1 MAKSVD
7 EKQKDTKKK
16 NTNVK
21 NTKKKNNTKVNN
33 KTKKASSSPKNKKV
47 AEKKQDKK
55 KVTEKKD
62 IKKTTKKEVTQEVKK
77 ETKKEIINKFEDNSD
92 ELLFDFVNKKT
103 EEKEK
108 TKRGPITFGVL
119 DVLIMMVITAI
130 ISCVLVGTALNYR
143 YKKIGCFN
151 QTYSSD
157 QNLNEFI
164 KVYAEV
170 VDNYYED
177 VDKNA
182 MIDAAIE
189 GMLEFLQDK
198 YSIYLD
204 ADGSGNLSDTLSGT
218 YDGIGIG
225 IYGASITEVYK
236 DSPAYEAGIKSGD
249 VISSINGISINNENA
264 AEISKIIDDNDEI
277 ALVVKRGEEEINY
290 ELKVS
295 KITLQVVSSNY
306 FQYGK
311 KNIGYISISSFT
323 STAVEQFAEALIELE
338 NKGIDSIII
347 DLRGNGGG
355 YINAAIGVSSVFL
368 EKDETIYI
376 VERKGNK
383 EEIKDKSEDSRSY
396 NMVILIDG
404 NTASASEIFTLA
416 MKDNYGATVVGTK
429 SYGKGSV
436 QTTKTLS
443 DGTMMKYTSALW
455 YGPNGESIDGKGIEP
470 DYKVKYQPEKD
481 AYLEKALDL
490 LK

>member
-1 MAKSVD
+1 MAKSID
-7 EKQKDTKKK
+7 EKQKKNNKK

-21 NTKKKNNTKVNN
+21 NNKRNNNTKVNN
-33 KTKKASSSPKNKKV
+33 KNKKISSSTKNKKV
-47 AEKKQDKK
+47 NEK
-55 KVTEKKD
+55 
-62 IKKTTKKEVTQEVKK
+62 KKEVKKVVTEKK

-92 ELLFDFVNKKT
+92 ELLFDFVNKK
-103 EEKEK
+103 K
-108 TKRGPITFGVL
+108 TKEEAKERRPITFGIL

-130 ISCVLVGTALNYR
+130 LSCVLVGSVLNYR
-143 YKKIGCFN
+143 YKKMGCYN

-236 DSPAYEAGIKSGD
+236 GSPAYEAGIKSGD
-249 VISSINGISINNENA
+249 IISSINGISINNENA
-264 AEISKIIDDNDEI
+264 GEISKIIGDNEQI
-277 ALVVKRGEEEINY
+277 ALVVKRGDEEINY

-306 FQYGK
+306 FQYNK
-311 KNIGYISISSFT
+311 KNIGYIKISSFT
-323 STAVEQFAEALIELE
+323 STATEQFAEAFIELE

-355 YINAAIGVSSVFL
+355 YINAVIGVSSVFL
-368 EKDETIYI
+368 DKDDIIYI
-376 VERKGNK
+376 VEKKGQR
-383 EEIKDKSEDSRSY
+383 EEIKDKSEDNRDY
-396 NMVILIDG
+396 KMIILIDG

-416 MKDNYGATVVGTK
+416 MKDNYGAIVVGTK

-443 DGTMMKYTSALW
+443 DGTMMKYTSAMW

-470 DYKVKYQPEKD
+470 DYTVKYQANKD

>member
-21 NTKKKNNTKVNN
+21 NTKKKSNTKVNN
-33 KTKKASSSPKNKKV
+33 KTKKASSSTKNKKV
-47 AEKKQDKK
+47 DEKK
-55 KVTEKKD
+55 KVNKVVAEKKD
-62 IKKTTKKEVTQEVKK
+62 IKKETKK
-77 ETKKEIINKFEDNSD
+77 ETKKELINKFEDNSD
-92 ELLFDFVNKKT
+92 ELLFDFVNDKQ
-103 EEKEK
+103 EKEK
-108 TKRGPITFGVL
+108 DEKVRGPITFGIL
-119 DVLIMMVITAI
+119 DVLIMMVVTAI
-130 ISCVLVGTALNYR
+130 ISCVLVGTVLNYR
-143 YKKIGCFN
+143 YKKMGCYN
-151 QTYSSD
+151 QIYSSD

-189 GMLEFLQDK
+189 GMLELLQDK

-264 AEISKIIDDNDEI
+264 GEISKIIGDNEEI

-311 KNIGYISISSFT
+311 KNIGYINISSFT
-323 STAVEQFAEALIELE
+323 STAVEQFAETLIELE
-338 NKGIDSIII
+338 KKGIDSIII

-376 VERKGNK
+376 VEKKGKK

-396 NMVILIDG
+396 NMIILIDG
-404 NTASASEIFTLA
+404 NTASASEIFALA
-416 MKDNYGATVVGTK
+416 MKDNYGATIVGSK

-470 DYKVKYQPEKD
+470 DYPVKYQPNKD

>member
-7 EKQKDTKKK
+7 EKQKNTKKR
-16 NTNVK
+16 NTSVNS
-21 NTKKKNNTKVNN
+21 KKKNNTKVDN
-33 KTKKASSSPKNKKV
+33 KNKKTSSSTKNKKV
-47 AEKKQDKK
+47 SEKKQTK
-55 KVTEKKD
+55 KVVDE
-62 IKKTTKKEVTQEVKK
+62 KK

-92 ELLFDFVNKKT
+92 ELLFDFVNNKK
-103 EEKEK
+103 EEKEVK
-108 TKRGPITFGVL
+108 DRRSITFGLL

-130 ISCVLVGTALNYR
+130 ISCVLVGTVLNYR
-143 YKKIGCFN
+143 YKKMGYYD

-189 GMLEFLQDK
+189 GMLGFLQDK

-236 DSPAYEAGIKSGD
+236 GSPAYEAGIKSGD

-264 AEISKIIDDNDEI
+264 GEISKIIGDNEEI

-306 FQYGK
+306 FQYNN

-323 STAVEQFAEALIELE
+323 STATEQFAEALIELE

-355 YINAAIGVSSVFL
+355 YINSAIGVSSVFL
-368 EKDETIYI
+368 DKDDIIYI
-376 VERKGNK
+376 VEKKGKK
-383 EEIKDKSEDSRSY
+383 EEVKDKSEDSRDY
-396 NMVILIDG
+396 KMIILIDG

-416 MKDNYGATVVGTK
+416 MKDNYGAIVVGTK

-455 YGPNGESIDGKGIEP
+455 YGPNGESIDGVGIEP
-470 DYKVKYQPEKD
+470 DYTVKYQTNKD

>member
-1 MAKSVD
+1 MAKSTD
-7 EKQKDTKKK
+7 EKQKDAKKK
-16 NTNVK
+16 
-21 NTKKKNNTKVNN
+21 NTKVNN
-33 KTKKASSSPKNKKV
+33 TKKKTNTKTNNKKVSSSTKNKKV
-47 AEKKQDKK
+47 SEKKQDKK
-55 KVTEKKD
+55 V
-62 IKKTTKKEVTQEVKK
+62 EVKK
-77 ETKKEIINKFEDNSD
+77 TEAKKVEVKKTETKNEIINKFEDNSD
-92 ELLFDFVNKKT
+92 ELLFDFVNKK
-103 EEKEK
+103 EKKERV
-108 TKRGPITFGVL
+108 RGPITFGIL

-130 ISCVLVGTALNYR
+130 ISCVLVGSVMNYR
-143 YKKIGCFN
+143 FKKIGCYN
-151 QTYSSD
+151 QVYSSD
-157 QNLNEFI
+157 PNLNEFI

-182 MIDAAIE
+182 MIDSAID
-189 GMLEFLQDK
+189 GMLKFLQDK

-204 ADGSGNLSDTLSGT
+204 KDGSGNLSDTLSGT

-236 DSPAYEAGIKSGD
+236 NSPAYEAGIQSGD
-249 VISSINGISINNENA
+249 VIASINGISINNENA
-264 AEISKIIDDNDEI
+264 AEISKIIGDNEEI

-290 ELKVS
+290 NLKVS

-306 FQYGK
+306 FEYGK
-311 KNIGYISISSFT
+311 NHIGYINISSFT
-323 STAVEQFAEALIELE
+323 STAVEQFAESLIDLE
-338 NKGIDSIII
+338 NKGINSLII

-368 EKDETIYI
+368 EKDDTIYI
-376 VERKGNK
+376 VEKKGKK
-383 EEIKDKSEDSRSY
+383 EEVKDKSEDKRDY
-396 NMVILIDG
+396 KVIILIDG

-416 MKDNYGATVVGTK
+416 MKDNYGAIVVGTK

-455 YGPNGESIDGKGIEP
+455 YGPQGESIDGKGIEP
-470 DYKVKYQPEKD
+470 DHVVKYQANKD
-481 AYLEKALDL
+481 AALEKALDL